1 MPEVIRAAVLFSA
14 AGLAEI
20 GGGWLVWQWLR
31 EGRPW
36 PVGLVGALVLVAYG
50 VIPTFQDSSHFGRV
64 YAAYGGV
71 FVVLSLLWGRLFDG
85 FEPDRWD
92 MLGAMV
98 CLLGVVVIFF
108 GPRGQ

>member
-1 MPEVIRAAVLFSA
+1 MSEFVRALLLFAA

-20 GGGWLVWQWLR
+20 GGGWLMWQWVR

-36 PVGLVGALVLVAYG
+36 PIGLLGGLVLVAYG
-50 VIPTFQDSSHFGRV
+50 VIPTFQAESHFGRV

-71 FVVLSLLWGRLFDG
+71 FILLSLAWGRLVDR

-92 MLGAMV
+92 LIGAAL
-98 CLLGVVVIFF
+98 CLLGVLVIMF
-108 GPRGQ
+108 GPRAR